1 MTSKVFS
8 VEKITAYIKN
18 ILTNDYLL
26 KNVVVE
32 GEVTGVSKSRGHIYF
47 DIKDEKATLGCVMWA
62 SKTATGLKF
71 DMQNGMK
78 VRVTGSID
86 VYAPWGNYKL
96 YANTIT
102 EAGEGDQKAKLEK
115 LRAMLMAEG
124 LFDAKYKK
132 AIPEYP
138 KSIGIVTA
146 ADKDA
151 IEDLKNNIWKRNPY
165 IKIIHYPSQVQG
177 KYAAESICKGI
188 KALDNYGVDIIIIGR
203 GGGSAEDLSAFDNE
217 AVVRAV
223 FNANTPLITATGHTK
238 NQTLADLAA
247 DYAAD
252 TPTEAAVKATK
263 NIFEVIDANRLMRER
278 LYSSISHKLDSYK
291 KDLLTLRARI
301 DAKSPSNMLKHNR
314 ELLENYK
321 KDMNSI
327 INNKVLVYSQKYEKL
342 SDGLSTSM
350 DKRFDNYKNK
360 FQILVA
366 RLDGL
371 SPTKKLVGGFG
382 YIESEHGPLV
392 SVDSVSVD
400 DGLTIK
406 IKDGTVDAVVTDV
419 TKGDI

>member
-1 MTSKVFS
+1 MANNVFS
-8 VEKITAYIKN
+8 VERITAYIRN
-18 ILTNDYLL
+18 VLNNDYLL

-32 GEVTGVSKSRGHIYF
+32 GEVTGVSKSRGHVYF

-132 AIPEYP
+132 PIPEYP

-146 ADKDA
+146 ANKDA

-165 IKIIHYPSQVQG
+165 IKIVHYPSQVQG
-177 KYAAESICKGI
+177 KYAPESICKGI
-188 KALDNYGVDIIIIGR
+188 KALDNYGVDVIIIGR

-217 AVVRAV
+217 MVVRAV

-238 NQTLADLAA
+238 NQTLADYAA

-252 TPTEAAVKATK
+252 TPTEAAVHATK
-263 NIFEVIDANRLMRER
+263 DVFEILKDNASKREQ
-278 LYSSISHKLDSYK
+278 LFNAINSKISFYK
-291 KDLLTLRARI
+291 QNLETLKARI
-301 DAKSPSNMLKHNR
+301 DAKNPSNTLKLNK
-314 ELLENYK
+314 EALEAFK
-321 KDMNSI
+321 KDLSI
-327 INNKVLVYSQKYEKL
+327 AINNKLMDRSHSYEAISNNLHIAMNNRYTSYKNRFQVLVAS
-342 SDGLSTSM
+342 
-350 DKRFDNYKNK
+350 
-360 FQILVA
+360 
-366 RLDGL
+366 LDGL

-382 YIESEHGPLV
+382 YIESAAGPLV
-392 SVDSVSVD
+392 SVNNVSIDDNITVSV
-400 DGLTIK
+400 
-406 IKDGTVDAVVTDV
+406 KDGTVDAVVTAIN
-419 TKGDI
+419 KGDN